1 MGPNTAMSQPYF
13 NAGYNSVNPYQYQ
26 TQQYSYF
33 QPTQGQAPTLK
44 GRVINCEND
53 ITPQEVAMDGS
64 ISYFPQAN
72 NQVIFAK
79 QWNSDGTISTVKYI
93 LDQQQPQEEKPDPF
107 KPIYDRLD
115 SIDKKLGNYR
125 NNQRQKKESQDE

>member
-1 MGPNTAMSQPYF
+1 
-13 NAGYNSVNPYQYQ
+13 
-26 TQQYSYF
+26 
-33 QPTQGQAPTLK
+33 
-44 GRVINCEND
+44 
-53 ITPQEVAMDGS
+53 MDGS